1 MVYGQG
7 TDPRTATLKS
17 STTVSG
23 AGLLLTNDST
33 NNTLDLCADGEV
45 AIGVSAADSSRDVD
59 GTLETSGATVSFYP
73 LGSVLMIQSEAS
85 QTYTTGLLVYAGANG
100 QCIDSN
106 DHTSKVVGVYVGTGE
121 EVGGSGAGTL
131 IPVNTAGHATA

>member
-7 TDPRTATLKS
+7 ADPRNATLKS

-45 AIGVSAADSSRDVD
+45 AIGVSAADSSRDAD
-59 GTLETSGATVSFYP
+59 GTLETSGATVSYYP
-73 LGSVLMIQSEAS
+73 LGPVLMIQTEAS
-85 QTYTTGLLVYAGANG
+85 QTYTTGLLVYAGADG
-100 QCIDSN
+100 QVIDSN
-106 DHTSKVVGVYVGTGE
+106 DHTSKFVGVYVGE
-121 EVGGSGAGTL
+121 GAASTTAGDL